1 MPKKANQKLRL
12 LEVLKILQRYSDE
25 NHTLTVEEIQKK
37 LSLAGMYAERKAIY
51 DDLYALEE
59 GGYDLLRTKG
69 RGGGVRLLS
78 RTYETAELKASS
90 GRCGLLPLHSG
101 G

>member
-37 LSLAGMYAERKAIY
+37 LGS
-51 DDLYALEE
+51 
-59 GGYDLLRTKG
+59 
-69 RGGGVRLLS
+69 
-78 RTYETAELKASS
+78 
-90 GRCGLLPLHSG
+90 
-101 G
+101 

>member
-37 LSLAGMYAERKAIY
+37 LSLAGMYAGRKAISAH
-51 DDLYALEE
+51 L
-59 GGYDLLRTKG
+59 
-69 RGGGVRLLS
+69 
-78 RTYETAELKASS
+78 
-90 GRCGLLPLHSG
+90 
-101 G
+101 